1 MIGVKFYLKI
11 TFFIIYLPS
20 GSREVIGYFHL
31 DKQVQFDVSSLK
43 RSNQQNQYGIN
54 EVSLVKNT
62 KPTIGVTFSDG
73 SKDILDLENAEKGGS
88 ARSFKSC
95 RYLGKLR
102 QDVQSSAAATGC
114 LNKRGDKI
122 EITLISNRAKD
133 QIFSVDFDGK
143 TKALKNP
150 FAG

>member
-1 MIGVKFYLKI
+1 MKVLTLWQLNIKVI
-11 TFFIIYLPS
+11 DIYFLL
-20 GSREVIGYFHL
+20 GSREVIDYFHL

-43 RSNQQNQYGIN
+43 RSNDGY
-54 EVSLVKNT
+54 SLDSVVKNT
-62 KPTIGVTFSDG
+62 KPTIGVTFTDG
-73 SKDILDLENAEKGGS
+73 TKDILDLENAEKGGS

>member
-1 MIGVKFYLKI
+1 M
-11 TFFIIYLPS
+11 
-20 GSREVIGYFHL
+20 IGYFHL

-43 RSNQQNQYGIN
+43 RSNQQNQYGFN
-54 EVSLVKNT
+54 DVSLVKNK

-73 SKDILDLENAEKGGS
+73 SKDILELENAEKGGS

-114 LNKRGDKI
+114 LNKPGDQM

-143 TKALKNP
+143 TKVLKNP
-150 FAG
+150 FAGKSILSVE

>member
-1 MIGVKFYLKI
+1 MID
-11 TFFIIYLPS
+11 
-20 GSREVIGYFHL
+20 YFHL

-43 RSNQQNQYGIN
+43 RSNQQNQYGFN
-54 EVSLVKNT
+54 DVSLVKNK

-73 SKDILDLENAEKGGS
+73 SKDILELQNAEKGGS

-114 LNKRGDKI
+114 LNKPGDQM

-143 TKALKNP
+143 TKVLKNP
-150 FAG
+150 FAGKSILSVE

>member
-1 MIGVKFYLKI
+1 M
-11 TFFIIYLPS
+11 
-20 GSREVIGYFHL
+20 
-31 DKQVQFDVSSLK
+31 QFDVSSLK
-43 RSNQQNQYGIN
+43 RSNQQNQYGFN
-54 EVSLVKNT
+54 DVSLVKNK

-73 SKDILDLENAEKGGS
+73 SKDILELQNAEKGGS

-114 LNKRGDKI
+114 LNKPGDQM

-143 TKALKNP
+143 TKVLKNP
-150 FAG
+150 FAGKSILSVE